1 MYDPNS
7 IELRPNV
14 PPEMA
19 EEARNWIAG
28 YYAHCTALDDC
39 LGALLQ
45 TLEDEGL
52 AENTIFVFT
61 SDHGDM
67 LGSQGEVKKQR
78 PWEESIRVPFL
89 LRWPQRFGWQGREV
103 DALLDTPDIL
113 PTLLSLTDIPIP
125 DTVEGRDFSA
135 TIEGGEDPSGGAA
148 LIYCPHPFGQFL
160 RPDGGREYRGIRT
173 RNHTY
178 ARDLNG
184 PWLLY
189 DNEADP
195 YQLDNLVNRA
205 SVSSIQAALEAQLQ
219 RKLSDRGDEF
229 LPGETYIER
238 WNYPL
243 DRTGTV
249 PFSL

>member
-1 MYDPNS
+1 MYDPHS

-89 LRWPQRFGWQGREV
+89 LRWPRHFGWQGREV
-103 DALLDTPDIL
+103 DAPA
-113 PTLLSLTDIPIP
+113 
-125 DTVEGRDFSA
+125 G
-135 TIEGGEDPSGGAA
+135 
-148 LIYCPHPFGQFL
+148 
-160 RPDGGREYRGIRT
+160 
-173 RNHTY
+173 Y
-178 ARDLNG
+178 A
-184 PWLLY
+184 
-189 DNEADP
+189 
-195 YQLDNLVNRA
+195 
-205 SVSSIQAALEAQLQ
+205 
-219 RKLSDRGDEF
+219 
-229 LPGETYIER
+229 
-238 WNYPL
+238 
-243 DRTGTV
+243 
-249 PFSL
+249 